1 MIPIPG
7 QLIAVLTFPGVIVH
21 EAAHQL
27 FCRFFR
33 VAVLKVCYFRF
44 GNPAGYVL
52 HEPPALPY
60 QQIWIGIG
68 PFLVNTLVGALLA
81 APAAIPA
88 IQFEAGD
95 PLDYVLLWL
104 GVSIAMHAFPSTGDA
119 SSIWQT
125 MKTRKTSLLTKLIAT
140 PLVLLIYL
148 GAIGSM
154 VWLDLAYGMLVAML
168 LPNVLIWLSV

>member
-1 MIPIPG
+1 MFIPG
-7 QLIAVLTFPGVIVH
+7 EFIAVATFPGVIVH

-27 FCRFFR
+27 FCRLFR
-33 VAVLKVCYFRF
+33 VAVLEVCYFRF
-44 GNPAGYVL
+44 GNPAGYVR

-68 PFLVNTLVGALLA
+68 PFFVNTLVGALIA
-81 APAAIPA
+81 APAAIPVFK
-88 IQFEAGD
+88 FESGD
-95 PLDYVLLWL
+95 PLDFVLLWL
-104 GVSIAMHAFPSTGDA
+104 GWSIAMHAFPSTGDA

-125 MKTRKTSLLTKLIAT
+125 LKTRKTSVLTKLIAT

-154 VWLDLAYGMLVAML
+154 VWLDAVYGTLVAML
-168 LPNVLIWLSV
+168 PLIVLIWSSV